1 MYLAEPVQPES
12 DSKACQTRVLS
23 KQPEPDPSFNPEFK
37 KLTLGWTWIE
47 HIGFEVRLGWDL
59 FIRLGWDY

>member
-37 KLTLGWTWIE
+37 KLTLG
-47 HIGFEVRLGWDL
+47 
-59 FIRLGWDY
+59 